1 MEMHIHWCSF
11 TAAGVNDV
19 AGSEAWAGVPLA
31 LMQPVSCTAEHVNLG
46 INARLVKT
54 AERFAVS
61 QPTVGQSVCQRPLLS
76 AASKEQD
83 VRVCRCRMPALL
95 ARQAA
100 GSIPA
105 FPAAYSFSVINGSEF
120 CARCESRRASV
131 AVLRREPPASGS
143 VS

>member
-1 MEMHIHWCSF
+1 MASIGYNNNGQTLSFKGCDGCMEIHTHRCSF
-11 TAAGVNDV
+11 TAAGVNHV
-19 AGSEAWAGVPLA
+19 AGPEGWAGVPLA

-83 VRVCRCRMPALL
+83 VCVCRCWMPALL
-95 ARQAA
+95 DRQAS
-100 GSIPA
+100 GLHP
-105 FPAAYSFSVINGSEF
+105 
-120 CARCESRRASV
+120 RRSLLHIHLA
-131 AVLRREPPASGS
+131 
-143 VS
+143 